1 MKVYGSHEDT
11 YVVYAAPRT
20 GKTGFLSG
28 VLIDAPGFGLSTSTR
43 PDVWGHT
50 SIPRSK
56 RGPVLTLD
64 PDPFSG
70 IGSSLKWDMLDG
82 CALPQ
87 IAIERAGYL
96 MHAAPKNDGGKDAW
110 WDHQSAELLRLLL
123 HAGELCGA
131 NLLDVKAWASDPST
145 KEPVQAL
152 YRSPLAAYGWAGE
165 LDAISSQEP
174 ETLQSIARGVT
185 TALGWLADPVMAGIA
200 CPPPG
205 QSMDAWQL
213 ITEGGTAYL
222 VGANKPH
229 GSIAAFCAAL
239 TSHFW
244 ETGKRIAA
252 LSPGFRLDPPAMFVI
267 DEPAITCPVP
277 LDRWFAEAGGW
288 GMPVATGVQSPA
300 QLVRQWGPEGA
311 RIIRD
316 CATIEI
322 VFGGNTDPDE
332 LDSISK
338 ICGGK
343 DSWKHVPGT
352 GRRGKENYEARL
364 YPPERIRT
372 LEEGHAVV
380 LHRSARPVEVLV
392 SRVWDRPGYERAE
405 TMPATPPYAGPIW
418 PNGTPVITGSADHAL
433 DPARETV
440 SIPEGNH

>member
-11 YVVYAAPRT
+11 YVAYAGPRK
-20 GKTGFLSG
+20 GKTAWMSG
-28 VLIDAPGFGLSTSTR
+28 VLLDAPGFGLSTSTR

-50 SIPRSK
+50 SIPRGK

-82 CALPQ
+82 CVLPQ

-123 HAGELCGA
+123 HAGELAGA
-131 NLLDVKAWASDPST
+131 NLLDVKAWAADPSS
-145 KEPVQAL
+145 KEPVQVL
-152 YRSPLAAYGWAGE
+152 YQSRFTADGWARE
-165 LDAISSQEP
+165 LDELSSSTDGEF
-174 ETLQSIARGVT
+174 LQSVSRGVT
-185 TALGWLADPVMAGIA
+185 TALGWLADPVMAAIA
-200 CPPPG
+200 CPGPG
-205 QSMDAWQL
+205 QSMDAWNL
-213 ITEGGTAYL
+213 ITEGGTLYL
-222 VGANKPH
+222 VAANKPH

-239 TSHFW
+239 TSHVW

-252 LSPGFRLDPPAMFVI
+252 LSPGFRLDPAALFVI

-277 LDRWFAEAGGW
+277 LDKWFAEAGGW
-288 GMPVATGVQSPA
+288 GMPVITGVQSPA
-300 QLVRQWGPEGA
+300 QLIRQWGPEGA

-332 LDSISK
+332 LDSISR
-338 ICGGK
+338 ICGGR

-352 GRRGKENYEARL
+352 GHRGKENYEARL

-405 TMPATPPYAGPIW
+405 AVPATPQYAGPVW
-418 PNGTPVITGSADHAL
+418 PDGTPVLTGSAEPVLERGDGTL
-433 DPARETV
+433 T
-440 SIPEGNH
+440 ITEGN